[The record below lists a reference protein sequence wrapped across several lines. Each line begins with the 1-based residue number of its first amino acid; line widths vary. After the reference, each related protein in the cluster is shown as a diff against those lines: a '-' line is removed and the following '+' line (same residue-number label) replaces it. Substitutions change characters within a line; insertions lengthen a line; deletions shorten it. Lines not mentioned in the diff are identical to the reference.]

1 MRIVYA
7 MVVLQAVMMWG
18 MSVTDN
24 FMNHIKQ
31 QVGTS
36 VTSAYFWICVIA
48 VVLVIE
54 RILAAVYRDKLRG
67 TDSVGTTIRN
77 VGLIIAD
84 LARNPEGRQCQAAI
98 IPRGPGPSFPRRRE
112 TTGRATPP

>member
-1 MRIVYA
+1 
-7 MVVLQAVMMWG
+7 MVRG

-54 RILAAVYRDKLRG
+54 RILSVVYRDKLRG
-67 TDSVGTTIRN
+67 TDSAGATIRN

-84 LARNPEGRQCQAAI
+84 LTRNRGEGA
-98 IPRGPGPSFPRRRE
+98 GNTTLSNSPSEYLPAM
-112 TTGRATPP
+112 TW